1 MRKSRNKMQP
11 EISPG
16 HPRRGRSSSKAS
28 YYYQWRGPFVPGASL
43 KIKEENG
50 DWVFRRLERVT
61 LLARGPSTLMA
72 STFRERTSVCRD
84 GSIDKDSDRSNAQY
98 VCPPLCPEIG
108 TSRSGQ
114 GIGARDRHL
123 YPLTMADPFS
133 PPTHFIGAR

>member
-16 HPRRGRSSSKAS
+16 TPEETGLVQKRVIITNGAVLSYQVLHEDQRG
-28 YYYQWRGPFVPGASL
+28 
-43 KIKEENG
+43 NG
-50 DWVFRRLERVT
+50 DWEFRRLERVT

-72 STFRERTSVCRD
+72 STFRERTSVCRN

-108 TSRSGQ
+108 TSRSG
-114 GIGARDRHL
+114 
-123 YPLTMADPFS
+123 
-133 PPTHFIGAR
+133 